1 VTKWTSTALSVTN
14 KYQSERSRRPFENK
28 TLKTVIK
35 CTSTALSVT
44 ESFYFCIL
52 NFLNNYMTAN
62 TLFYIIIA
70 IIIINFIV
78 DKVLDALNAKHFNDA
93 LPKDLQDVYDETEYK
108 KSQNYKATNYKFGII
123 TSTFS
128 IVLTLGFLFFD
139 GFEFVDTIARSYSEN
154 PIIIALIFF
163 GIIMIGSD
171 IITTPFSYFST
182 FVIEEKFG
190 FNKTTIKTFFID
202 KLKGWLMIAIVGGGI
217 FALIIWFYNSTSQ
230 YFWLYAWG
238 LVAVFTIFMN
248 MFYSRLI
255 VPLFNKQTPLEE
267 GTLRDNISAYAKT
280 VGFNL
285 DKIFVLN
292 GSKRSTKANAYFSG
306 FGSEKRVTL
315 YDTLINDLDEEE
327 IVAVLA
333 HEVGHYKKKHI
344 IFNLLSSI
352 LLTGLTLYILSLF
365 ISNPLLSNA
374 LGVEIPSFHIG
385 LIAFGMLYS
394 PISEITG
401 LIMNYFSR
409 VFEYQ
414 ADDYAKNTFKA
425 EPLITSLKKLSK
437 NSLSNLTPHPAYVF
451 MHYSHPT
458 LLQRIKNLRK

>member
-1 VTKWTSTALSVTN
+1 MTST
-14 KYQSERSRRPFENK
+14 
-28 TLKTVIK
+28 
-35 CTSTALSVT
+35 
-44 ESFYFCIL
+44 
-52 NFLNNYMTAN
+52 

-78 DKVLDALNAKHFNDA
+78 EKVLDALNAKHFNDK
-93 LPKDLQDVYDETEYK
+93 LPEDLQDVYDDAEYK

-128 IVLTLGFLFFD
+128 LVLTLGFLFFD
-139 GFEFVDTIARSYSEN
+139 GFAFVDALARSYSEN
-154 PIIIALIFF
+154 SIVIALIFF

-171 IITTPFSYFST
+171 ILTTPFSYYST

-190 FNKTTIKTFFID
+190 FNKTTPKIFFLD
-202 KLKGWLMIAIVGGGI
+202 KLKGVLMMALVGGGI
-217 FALIIWFYNSTSQ
+217 LALIIWFYEFAGNN
-230 YFWLYAWG
+230 FWLYAWA
-238 LVAVFTIFMN
+238 LVAAFTLFMN
-248 MFYSRLI
+248 MFYSKLI
-255 VPLFNKQTPLEE
+255 VPLFNKQTPLET
-267 GTLRDNISAYAKT
+267 GSLRDKISDYANT
-280 VGFNL
+280 VGFKL
-285 DKIFVLN
+285 DKIFVID

-344 IFNLLSSI
+344 IFNLFASI
-352 LLTGLTLYILSLF
+352 LLTGFTLYILSIF

-374 LGVEIPSFHIG
+374 LGVETPSFHIS
-385 LIAFGMLYS
+385 LIAFGLLYA

-401 LIMNYFSR
+401 LIMNWFSR
-409 VFEYQ
+409 TFEYQ
-414 ADDYAKNTFKA
+414 ADDYAKTTYKG
-425 EPLITSLKKLSK
+425 EPLISSLKKLSK

-451 MHYSHPT
+451 VHYSHPT

>member
-1 VTKWTSTALSVTN
+1 
-14 KYQSERSRRPFENK
+14 
-28 TLKTVIK
+28 
-35 CTSTALSVT
+35 
-44 ESFYFCIL
+44 
-52 NFLNNYMTAN
+52 MTAN
-62 TLFYIIIA
+62 TLFYIIIG
-70 IIIINFIV
+70 IIILNFLKDKIV
-78 DKVLDALNAKHFNDA
+78 DALNAKHFNDK
-93 LPKDLQDVYDETEYK
+93 LSEELQDVYDDSEYK
-108 KSQNYKATNYKFGII
+108 KSQNYKATNYKFSLL

-128 IVLTLGFLFFD
+128 IALTLGFLFLD
-139 GFEFVDTIARSYSEN
+139 GFEFVDNLARSYSTN

-163 GIIMIGSD
+163 GIIMIASD
-171 IITTPFSYFST
+171 ILTTPFSYYST

-190 FNKTTIKTFFID
+190 FNKTTKKTFLLD
-202 KLKGWLMIAIVGGGI
+202 KIKGWFMMIILGGGI
-217 FALIIWFYNSTSQ
+217 LSLIIWFYQATGK
-230 YFWLYAWG
+230 YFWIYAWG
-238 LVAVFTIFMN
+238 LVTIFTVFMN
-248 MFYSRLI
+248 MFYSKLI

-267 GTLRDNISAYAKT
+267 GTLRDKISAYAKT
-280 VGFNL
+280 VGFKLN
-285 DKIFVLN
+285 KIFVID

-315 YDTLINDLDEEE
+315 YDTLINDLDDEE

-344 IFNLLSSI
+344 IFNLFASI

-365 ISNPLLSNA
+365 ISNPVLSHA
-374 LGVEIPSFHIG
+374 LGVDNASFHIG
-385 LIAFGMLYS
+385 LIAFMLLYS

-401 LIMNYFSR
+401 LIMNVFSR
-409 VFEYQ
+409 KFEYQ
-414 ADDYAKNTFKA
+414 ADDYAKSTYKG